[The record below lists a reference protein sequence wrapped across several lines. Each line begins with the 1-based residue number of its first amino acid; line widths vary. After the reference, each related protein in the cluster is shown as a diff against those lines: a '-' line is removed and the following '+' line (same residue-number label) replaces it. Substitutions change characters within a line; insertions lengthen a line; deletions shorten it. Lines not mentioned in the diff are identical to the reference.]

1 MTRILIKL
9 AVISLVL
16 ICTLYQP
23 ALAQSTVINV
33 DVLPNG
39 DARWTTEKMISL
51 DTPEDVA
58 GWDATAA
65 QGRDKYLSEFDARMK
80 DYVARISSSVGRTM
94 TVKDVNVAVEK
105 AQPYALLDNG
115 SHTYGVIRYEF
126 TWTGFAMASGAA
138 LEVGDAFTDGFLLYE
153 GDSITFTL
161 PSGYDI
167 NSISP
172 GPDDYKKSLQPQVKW
187 TVDSVNKTGSNM
199 RLFQSG
205 EPSILMQKTAAQ
217 ALGFEWWM
225 LIPAMLIS
233 AVVGFGAAY
242 LLLKKRSPDIEA
254 PPIPDRILPDAGVE
268 VSEELPAPDEGRYM
282 SDEEKIV
289 KYLEEAGGQMFQS
302 DLVKKT
308 DFSKSKLSMV
318 LSDLKEKGTVI
329 KIKKGKENLIRLNR
343 PSADRPD
350 EPSE

>member
-1 MTRILIKL
+1 M
-9 AVISLVL
+9 A
-16 ICTLYQP
+16 
-23 ALAQSTVINV
+23 
-33 DVLPNG
+33 
-39 DARWTTEKMISL
+39 
-51 DTPEDVA
+51 
-58 GWDATAA
+58 
-65 QGRDKYLSEFDARMK
+65 
-80 DYVARISSSVGRTM
+80 
-94 TVKDVNVAVEK
+94 VKDIDVAVEK

-126 TWTGFAMASGAA
+126 TWTGFAMVHGAA
-138 LEVGDAFTDGFLLYE
+138 LEVGDAFIDGFLLNE
-153 GDSITFTL
+153 GDSVTFTL
-161 PSGYDI
+161 PPGYDI
-167 NSISP
+167 NNISP
-172 GPDDYKKSLQPQVKW
+172 DPDDYKKSYQPQIKW
-187 TVDSVNKTGSNM
+187 TVDSANNTGSTI

-205 EPSILMQKTAAQ
+205 EPSILMQKTAAP

-242 LLLKKRSPDIEA
+242 LFMKTRSPDIEA
-254 PPIPDRILPDAGVE
+254 PPVPDRILADAGVE
-268 VSEELPAPDEGRYM
+268 GPEELPAPYEGRYM
-282 SDEEKIV
+282 SDEERIV

-318 LSDLKEKGTVI
+318 LSDLKEKGTII

-343 PSADRPD
+343 PSADKPD